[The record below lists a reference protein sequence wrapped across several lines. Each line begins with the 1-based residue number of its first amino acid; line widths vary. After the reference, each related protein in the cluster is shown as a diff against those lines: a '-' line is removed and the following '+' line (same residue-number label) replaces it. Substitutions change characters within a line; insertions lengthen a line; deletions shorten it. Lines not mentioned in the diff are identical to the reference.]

1 MKYTEYL
8 GFAILLVPTATVLT
22 AAMICLTAGTP
33 APASDGL
40 YTAVLSAYWGV
51 TASEDQP

>member
-8 GFAILLVPTATVLT
+8 GFAILLVPTAVVLA
-22 AAMICLTAGTP
+22 AAMICLTAERS

-51 TASEDQP
+51 AASAE